1 MTQTV
6 SQPKANALN
15 QDPATSVDELYY
27 GEDYDFTLE
36 EEAPAEES
44 SFQMQPTGLTVDQL
58 RGRLSSL
65 VAMVEQ
71 SDLTEESKSALLREI
86 QVVQSQINFA
96 QSLSPAQRDAEF
108 SRLYLQI
115 GQIESKFAAG
125 GAVDAAGGSEDVE
138 GGTDV
143 ASLQKRRDECRK
155 QIDKLEAKGWITEEL
170 HEKLSAKLDRVSDLV
185 SDPDFAEEAAAL
197 IEELE
202 GNIDGVKQMYVEE
215 GEAVEA
221 LEGESAEVKDGSLKA
236 LLQMAGVSEEQAMA
250 AFKAAFPG
258 SEISSAKDLAKAIEK
273 EEAPF
278 TAPPSAEVIKFLE
291 GIDAEF
297 AQSVASANRWEKTV
311 LGSNLQKA
319 ASRLTALLTAL
330 YGNDHI
336 IRVTQPETQNG
347 YEDWRLLNE
356 ITFDGTSYSFTR
368 EEKGQTTRVAWEV
381 LDANSKPA
389 PAKQG
394 GSGKGGLPDVPSVPG
409 PGDEIANKGK
419 DLVEDGIDAGTGA
432 VDDFGDATG
441 LW

>member
-44 SFQMQPTGLTVDQL
+44 SFQMQPTGLTADQL

-65 VAMVEQ
+65 VAMIEQ
-71 SDLTEESKSALLREI
+71 GDLSEESKSALLREI
-86 QVVQSQINFA
+86 QIVQSQINFA
-96 QSLSPAQRDAEF
+96 QSLNPAQRDAEF
-108 SRLYLQI
+108 SRLYTQI
-115 GQIESKFAAG
+115 GQLETKYVSG
-125 GAVDAAGGSEDVE
+125 GGEVGDTEDSE
-138 GGTDV
+138 GGTDT
-143 ASLQKRRDECRK
+143 ASLKERRDECRK

-170 HEKLSAKLDRVSDLV
+170 HEKLSAKLERISDLV
-185 SDPDFAEEAAAL
+185 SDPDFAEEAASL

-221 LEGESAEVKDGSLKA
+221 LEGESTEVKNGTLKA
-236 LLQMAGVSEEQAMA
+236 LLSMAGVTEEQALA

-258 SEISSAKDLAKAIEK
+258 SEISSAKDLARAIEK
-273 EEAPF
+273 EETPF

-319 ASRLTALLTAL
+319 ASRLTALLSAL
-330 YGNDHI
+330 YGEDHI

-419 DLVEDGIDAGTGA
+419 DLVEDGINAGTGA